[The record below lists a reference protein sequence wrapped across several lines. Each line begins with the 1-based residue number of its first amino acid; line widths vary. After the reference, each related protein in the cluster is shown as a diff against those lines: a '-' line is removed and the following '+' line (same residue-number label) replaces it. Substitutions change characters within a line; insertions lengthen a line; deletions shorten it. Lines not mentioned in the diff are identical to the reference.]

1 MNKWKI
7 YFLLF
12 GFALC
17 CGLFGILSKNA
28 FAVES
33 YKISPAQD
41 RDFKRAYYR
50 QVYIEQDTPINL
62 HYYFY
67 APDKYSEK
75 IKLISFICED
85 PYNNYTTIDGCGLYM
100 VQEAGSFKIK
110 LKASGYTQTDYS
122 RETQESASPYVNK
135 VYGFSKPF
143 EIASYT
149 DQDFKNGLTLLGG
162 TALKENSW
170 NLNEGGFLVEP
181 IGGKTDSSNSNSGNN
196 SGGGFGDF
204 FAGIRDF
211 IRDFFQPMIDSI
223 TRTQKVVL
231 GITDNIIKGISDFFA
246 PMIQSIGNMLKAIID
261 LPRLI
266 LDGIKSIFDD
276 LINAVT
282 TLFVPAEG
290 QIDTEMSNLKSM
302 FNFDKITAI
311 LDATFLPVEKSG
323 FRYDLNCNNQYW
335 DSASD
340 YLNENIYDKG
350 TNTIMEK
357 MHGKAWRMGL
367 SICKVPPIY
376 ITIARTL
383 LIFAFVWWSAYRLFE
398 FVPILMGS
406 AFIWDRWKKKEE

>member
-7 YFLLF
+7 YYLLF
-12 GFALC
+12 GFALLV
-17 CGLFGILSKNA
+17 GLFTIFAKPA

-41 RDFKRAYYR
+41 RDFKRAYYQ
-50 QVYIEQDTPINL
+50 QVYISQDTPINL

-135 VYGFSKPF
+135 VYDFSKPF

-261 LPRLI
+261 LPKLI
-266 LDGIKSIFDD
+266 LDGIKSIFDG

-311 LDATFLPVEKSG
+311 LDATFYHLK
-323 FRYDLNCNNQYW
+323 NQV
-335 DSASD
+335 
-340 YLNENIYDKG
+340 LG
-350 TNTIMEK
+350 TI
-357 MHGKAWRMGL
+357 
-367 SICKVPPIY
+367 
-376 ITIARTL
+376 
-383 LIFAFVWWSAYRLFE
+383 
-398 FVPILMGS
+398 
-406 AFIWDRWKKKEE
+406 